1 MEDDT
6 QSQPSI
12 KVAAFRFFHSVRA
25 LLRSDVGRRAK
36 ILLFILLALFCG
48 ISALNV
54 ANSYVGRNFMTAIAE
69 RQPAEFSRQ
78 ALIYVLVFA
87 ASTGVAVIARFA
99 EERLA
104 LLWREFLTHR
114 AIGLYASGGTFYRVS
129 SKISHPD
136 QRIAD
141 DINAFTITTLSFV
154 LMLLNSLLTVL
165 TFSSVLWLI
174 SPLLFIVAVVYA
186 AVGSYM
192 TIVIGRP
199 LIGLNHDRLD
209 AEAAFRSG
217 LIHMRENAESIAL
230 ASGGQFHAKHLIDR
244 FDHVVAN
251 FRQITLINRNVG
263 FFTTGYNWMI
273 QVVPVIIIAPAFIN
287 GQMEFGVIT
296 QSAAAFATLVGAF
309 SFIVRQIHSISAFAT
324 VVTRITALI
333 EAMEEIDPEES
344 GPELVETTG
353 ELAYKGVTLGST
365 DAPLV
370 QDLTISIPAGMHLL
384 VAGGVE
390 TAGPALFRATAGI
403 GMAGNGQILRPKKN
417 SIRFVSQ
424 RPYILPGTLRQI
436 LVSPERHHE
445 VSDEQLF
452 GLLKTLGLG
461 RLLGDG
467 LDREQNWATLL
478 SPREQHLLVVA
489 AVLSAVP
496 KYVLIEK
503 GNVIFGREMLD
514 QILKLL
520 TEKSIACI
528 NFTDSDE
535 GSIAYDAVLQ
545 LHVDG
550 SWTWVDQQQS
560 SGNSP
565 DRI

>member
-1 MEDDT
+1 MEDNT

-12 KVAAFRFFHSVRA
+12 KVAAFRFFYSVRA
-25 LLRSDVGRRAK
+25 LLRSDAGRRAK

-87 ASTGVAVIARFA
+87 ASTVVAVIARFA

-192 TIVIGRP
+192 TIVLGRP

-230 ASGGQFHAKHLIDR
+230 ASGGQFHAKRLVDR
-244 FDHVVAN
+244 FDHVVTN

-287 GQMEFGVIT
+287 GEMEFGVVT

-324 VVTRITALI
+324 VVTRITSLL

-344 GPELVETTG
+344 GPELAETTG
-353 ELAYKGVTLGST
+353 ELVYKGVTLGSS

-370 QDLTISIPAGMHLL
+370 QDLSISIPAGMHLL
-384 VAGGVE
+384 VAGGEE
-390 TAGPALFRATAGI
+390 TAGPTLFRATAGI
-403 GMAGNGQILRPKKN
+403 CMTGTGQILRPERG
-417 SIRFVSQ
+417 SIRFVPQ

-436 LVSPERHHE
+436 LVSPERSVE
-445 VSDEQLF
+445 VSDEQLLR
-452 GLLKTLGLG
+452 LLQRLGLE
-461 RLLGDG
+461 RLLSGG
-467 LDREQNWATLL
+467 LDQEQNWTTLL
-478 SPREQHLLVVA
+478 SPREQHLLVIA
-489 AVLSAVP
+489 AVLAAAP
-496 KYVLIEK
+496 KYVLMEK
-503 GNVIFGREMLD
+503 GDIIFGREMLD
-514 QILKLL
+514 EILELL
-520 TEKSIACI
+520 TEKSIACM
-528 NFTDSDE
+528 NFAESDT
-535 GSIAYDAVLQ
+535 GSAAYDAVLR
-545 LHVDG
+545 LHMDG
-550 SWTWVDQQQS
+550 AWTWVDQQRRA
-560 SGNSP
+560 GDAP